1 MNLNGLERFTSKDVK
16 LIEKAYNYAVKKHEN
31 QFRKSGEP
39 YIIHPIAVAQILIDC
54 KQDVYTVCAG
64 LLHDVV
70 EDTNTPLSEIVKE
83 FGGKIANIVDGVTKI
98 TNFPEGDLTKE
109 VLEQKTIRKFVASCV
124 NDIRIII
131 VKLADRLHN
140 MRTLQ
145 YMSDDKKKE
154 KSFETLKVY
163 VPIAR
168 LIGAFRIANELS
180 DLAFKYAYPDY
191 YQTLLGERNLLLTR
205 YDPIL
210 KEMIYEIQERLNQ
223 KHIPN
228 EIRKKIKNLYG
239 IYLNLKGD
247 PNIMNMND
255 LLGIKVLVPTEDMCY
270 LTLRVVDKAYPNVPY
285 TINDYISSP
294 KPNGYQSLHSVV
306 LSPKKENVDSHF
318 VHVRIRTQE
327 MENVAVYGISPC
339 TYEKDDQ
346 YKKKIFPFLMGL
358 NNENLSDRTF
368 YENLL
373 NDVFSKK
380 IYVQTPKGE
389 LRELP
394 AGATVVDFAY
404 GIHTDL
410 GNTLSQAFVNG
421 KLVSPLYELKNNDL
435 VEIVTSADAIPDFH
449 WSTEAKTALARTK
462 VRKYYEKGLRE

>member
-54 KQDVYTVCAG
+54 KQDVYAVCAG

-191 YQTLLGERNLLLTR
+191 YQT
-205 YDPIL
+205 
-210 KEMIYEIQERLNQ
+210 
-223 KHIPN
+223 
-228 EIRKKIKNLYG
+228 
-239 IYLNLKGD
+239 
-247 PNIMNMND
+247 
-255 LLGIKVLVPTEDMCY
+255 V
-270 LTLRVVDKAYPNVPY
+270 
-285 TINDYISSP
+285 
-294 KPNGYQSLHSVV
+294 
-306 LSPKKENVDSHF
+306 
-318 VHVRIRTQE
+318 
-327 MENVAVYGISPC
+327 
-339 TYEKDDQ
+339 
-346 YKKKIFPFLMGL
+346 
-358 NNENLSDRTF
+358 
-368 YENLL
+368 
-373 NDVFSKK
+373 
-380 IYVQTPKGE
+380 
-389 LRELP
+389 
-394 AGATVVDFAY
+394 
-404 GIHTDL
+404 
-410 GNTLSQAFVNG
+410 
-421 KLVSPLYELKNNDL
+421 
-435 VEIVTSADAIPDFH
+435 
-449 WSTEAKTALARTK
+449 
-462 VRKYYEKGLRE
+462 

>member
-1 MNLNGLERFTSKDVK
+1 MNLNGLERFDSKDVK
-16 LIEKAYNYAVKKHEN
+16 FIEKAYNYAVKKHEN

-39 YIIHPIAVAQILIDC
+39 YIIHPIAVAQILINC
-54 KQDVYTVCAG
+54 GEDVYTVCAG
-64 LLHDVV
+64 LLHDVI

-109 VLEQKTIRKFVASCV
+109 AIEQKTIRKFVASCV
-124 NDIRIII
+124 NDIRIIK

-145 YMSDDKKKE
+145 YMPEAKKKE

-168 LIGAFRIANELS
+168 LIGVFRVANELS

-191 YQTLLGERNLLLTR
+191 YQTLLKERRLLLQR
-205 YDPIL
+205 YEPIL
-210 KEMIYEIQERLNQ
+210 KEMMYKIQENLNRE
-223 KHIPN
+223 HIPN
-228 EIRKKIKNLYG
+228 EIRQKIKNLYG
-239 IYLNLKGD
+239 IYLNLKND

-255 LLGIKVLVPTEDMCY
+255 LLGIKVIVPTENLCY
-270 LTLRVVDKAYPNVPY
+270 LTLRVVDKTYPNVPY

-294 KPNGYQSLHSVV
+294 KPNGYQSIHSVV
-306 LSPKKENVDSHF
+306 LSPQKDEVDPHF
-318 VHVRIRTQE
+318 VHVRIRTEE
-327 MENVAVYGISPC
+327 MEKIAVYGISPC

-358 NNENLSDRTF
+358 NNENFSDCAF

-373 NDVFSKK
+373 NDVFSQK

-410 GNTLSQAFVNG
+410 GNTLSEAFVNG

-435 VEIVTSADAIPDFH
+435 VEIVSSKDAVPDYR
-449 WSTEAKTALARTK
+449 WATAAKTALARAK
-462 VRKYYEKGLRE
+462 VRKFYEKGLNE